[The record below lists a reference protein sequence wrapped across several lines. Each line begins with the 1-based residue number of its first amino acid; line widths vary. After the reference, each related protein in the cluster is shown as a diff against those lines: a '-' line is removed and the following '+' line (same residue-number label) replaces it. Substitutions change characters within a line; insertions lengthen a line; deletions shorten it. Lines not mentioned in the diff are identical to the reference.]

1 MREDIMHS
9 KQRGVTLIGWLFLLV
24 PIAIL
29 GYALLRLAPV
39 YLNYMK
45 VSRSMNQLVSEMHSL
60 DTSSAM
66 IIRTSLEKHLDV
78 ESVDYPGI
86 KDFDIR
92 RDGST
97 WIVQTTY
104 EETAPLFSN
113 ISLVVAFDKTVQI
126 Q

>member
-1 MREDIMHS
+1 MHS
-9 KQRGVTLIGWLFLLV
+9 KQRGVTLIGWIFLLI

-29 GYALLRLAPV
+29 GYAGLRLAPV

-45 VSRSMNQLVSEMHSL
+45 VSRSLNQVASELHAADAPSLALVRQ
-60 DTSSAM
+60 T
-66 IIRTSLEKHLDV
+66 LEKHLDV

-86 KDFDIR
+86 KDFEIR
-92 RDGST
+92 RDGSV
-97 WIVQTTY
+97 WNVQTTY

-113 ISLVVAFDKTVQI
+113 ISLVVSFDKSVQI

>member
-1 MREDIMHS
+1 MYS
-9 KQRGVTLIGWLFLLV
+9 KQRGVTLIGWIFLLI

-29 GYALLRLAPV
+29 GYAGIRLAPV

-45 VSRSMNQLVSEMHSL
+45 VSRSMNQLVSDMHSN
-60 DTSSAM
+60 DTSSAAV
-66 IIRTSLEKHLDV
+66 IRISLEKHLDT
-78 ESVDYPGI
+78 ESVDYPAV

-92 RDGST
+92 RDGAV

-104 EETAPLFSN
+104 DETAPLFSN
-113 ISLVVAFDKTVQI
+113 ISLVVSFDKTVQI

>member
-1 MREDIMHS
+1 MHS
-9 KQRGVTLIGWLFLLV
+9 KQRGVTLIGWIFLLI

-29 GYALLRLAPV
+29 GYAGIRLAPV

-60 DTSSAM
+60 DTSSAS

-92 RDGST
+92 RDGSI

-104 EETAPLFSN
+104 GTAVLQYLARRGLRQDRPDP
-113 ISLVVAFDKTVQI
+113 VMPRGRMR
-126 Q
+126 

>member
-1 MREDIMHS
+1 MHS
-9 KQRGVTLIGWLFLLV
+9 KQRGVTVIGWLFLLI

-29 GYALLRLAPV
+29 LYAGIRLAPV

-45 VSRSMNQLVSEMHSL
+45 VSRSMNQLVSELHGL
-60 DTSSAM
+60 DTSSAAL
-66 IIRTSLEKHLDV
+66 IRSSLEKHLDV
-78 ESVDYPGI
+78 ESVDYPAL
-86 KDFDIR
+86 KDFDIH
-92 RDGST
+92 RDGSI

-113 ISLVVAFDKTVQI
+113 ISLVVAFDKSVQI

>member
-1 MREDIMHS
+1 MYS
-9 KQRGVTLIGWLFLLV
+9 KQRGVTLIGWIFLLI

-29 GYALLRLAPV
+29 LYAGIRLAPV

-45 VSRSMNQLVSEMHSL
+45 VSRSMNQLVSEMHANE
-60 DTSSAM
+60 TASAG
-66 IIRTSLEKHLDV
+66 IIRNSLEKHLDV
-78 ESVDYPGI
+78 ESVDYPAL

-92 RDGST
+92 RDGAV

-104 EETAPLFSN
+104 DETAPLFSN
-113 ISLVVAFDKTVQI
+113 ISLVVSFDKTVQI